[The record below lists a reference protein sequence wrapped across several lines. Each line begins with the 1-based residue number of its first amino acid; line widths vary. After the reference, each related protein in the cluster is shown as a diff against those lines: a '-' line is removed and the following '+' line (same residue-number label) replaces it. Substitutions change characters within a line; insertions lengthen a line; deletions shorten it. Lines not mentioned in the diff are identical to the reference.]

1 MLLNVTEY
9 LLNITEYLLNIAEH
23 VCTHFENID
32 VSCLIINHDEI
43 LITVH
48 VPCKYSTNFLRF
60 E

>member
-23 VCTHFENID
+23 VCAHFENID
-32 VSCLIINHDEI
+32 VSCLIINHDEF
-43 LITVH
+43 LITIH
-48 VPCKYSTNFLRF
+48 VPYKYSTNFLRF